1 MTCLTD
7 DMLSFSKKSRHQKY
21 FTRKPAI
28 NMPFLCDH
36 RYMWIK
42 NEYFPEAIPWHSR
55 SKPRAS
61 GSGHL
66 GVSHFL
72 FPLFSER
79 SWPPVSVWLLQ
90 LPVRIFP
97 GSVFLSTIRGWKET
111 LFSLLTGA
119 ASRPDTPAL
128 QAQSPLS
135 ILAPAPQLL
144 FLPDLTAS
152 CHRIGNLGARTCL
165 CKPPGARF
173 STPVLPK
180 MTRGKKK
187 CPHTFPK
194 LEASWTRT
202 EEILER
208 GMSLLKE
215 IIVLILSLLR
225 IKKNFN
231 WRKDN
236 CFTMC

>member
-66 GVSHFL
+66 GVSQFL

-152 CHRIGNLGARTCL
+152 CHRIGNLGARTHL
-165 CKPPGARF
+165 PVQATG
-173 STPVLPK
+173 SPVLHPCTSK
-180 MTRGKKK
+180 NDPG
-187 CPHTFPK
+187 
-194 LEASWTRT
+194 
-202 EEILER
+202 EE
-208 GMSLLKE
+208 K
-215 IIVLILSLLR
+215 VPTYLSKAWSIMNSNGGNFR
-225 IKKNFN
+225 KRNVTTQRNHSTYFISFKN
-231 WRKDN
+231 
-236 CFTMC
+236 